1 METKPEP
8 AGAGGAGA
16 GSAAPAGKGRRR
28 GRHKPALSL
37 THSLSLTHN
46 STRILDHVF
55 LGGQEACSEKST
67 MTFLKITHVLN
78 VSCECDNLFPESFQ
92 YLRIPVKDA
101 VDEQIKPHFET
112 ASNFLDEV
120 KAAGTACLVHCKS
133 GMSRSS
139 AFVLAH
145 MMKSMGMT
153 LRSALIHTKERRP
166 RASPNAGFM
175 AQLVEY
181 EIELRGK
188 ATIDVDK
195 YKEHRFDAVDTFE
208 LVPDDGESK
217 K

>member
-1 METKPEP
+1 MSDSTST
-8 AGAGGAGA
+8 GAGGAGA
-16 GSAAPAGKGRRR
+16 GSLASAAKPRSGRRR
-28 GRHKPALSL
+28 ARNKPNLSL

-78 VSCECDNLFPESFQ
+78 VSCECDNVFPESFQ
-92 YLRIPVKDA
+92 YLRIPVKDS
-101 VDEQIKPHFET
+101 VDESIKPHFE
-112 ASNFLDEV
+112 AACKFLEEV
-120 KAAGTACLVHCKS
+120 KEAGTACLVHCMS

-145 MMKSMGMT
+145 MVKSLGMT
-153 LRSALIHTKERRP
+153 LREAMIHTKERRP

-175 AQLVEY
+175 RQLVEW
-181 EIELRGK
+181 EIEQHGK
-188 ATIDVDK
+188 PTIDVEK

-208 LVPDDGESK
+208 LAPIEK